1 MLTLDVNHCIQ
12 NHSTDI
18 GLGRT
23 WLSCNVSSISSFFS
37 PERETAREREL
48 TYILVGQLH
57 PEGWGEDERGGE
69 QTEKRRGKEKKGEM
83 GTQHIREYEESKREQ
98 SRA

>member
-1 MLTLDVNHCIQ
+1 MCLV
-12 NHSTDI
+12 SA
-18 GLGRT
+18 
-23 WLSCNVSSISSFFS
+23 LSFLLR
-37 PERETAREREL
+37 ERQQEREL